1 MVNFNRPYLATS
13 IADFWRRWHISLST
27 WFRDYVYIPLGGNRV
42 NRARMC
48 YNLVIVFILSGLWHG
63 ANWTFI
69 VWGSLHALFIVVY
82 VLTETPR
89 TQATAALRGG
99 SVAAVNFLSWLL
111 TFNLVS
117 LAWVFFRAANVSDA
131 MLVLRSIFSGA
142 SGPGATDLHPG
153 LDGMQFVL
161 VLCAM
166 AGLTVLEIASTRR
179 PMWTAIA
186 EQPRWVR
193 WSVYYTF
200 GIAFAILLLLNP
212 QHGPQ
217 PFVYFQF

>member
-1 MVNFNRPYLATS
+1 
-13 IADFWRRWHISLST
+13 
-27 WFRDYVYIPLGGNRV
+27 
-42 NRARMC
+42 
-48 YNLVIVFILSGLWHG
+48 
-63 ANWTFI
+63 
-69 VWGSLHALFIVVY
+69 
-82 VLTETPR
+82 
-89 TQATAALRGG
+89 
-99 SVAAVNFLSWLL
+99 VNFLSWLL

-131 MLVLRSIFSGA
+131 TLVLRSILSGTSGA
-142 SGPGATDLHPG
+142 GTTDLHPG
-153 LDGMQFVL
+153 LDGMQFAL

-179 PMWTAIA
+179 PMWVAIA

-193 WSVYYTF
+193 WSVYYAF
-200 GIAFAILLLLNP
+200 GISFAILLLLNP